1 MNIEHKKKFLCSF
14 KDFSSSL
21 KISIVF
27 LHLLRN
33 IPHGGIG
40 HVQHKSF
47 LRKKKKPYQK
57 MVLNKGYKIGV
68 MNKQHTIRNKMKELY
83 RRQYKL

>member
-27 LHLLRN
+27 LHLLSN

-40 HVQHKSF
+40 HVLHKSF
-47 LRKKKKPYQK
+47 LRKKKNLTKNGP
-57 MVLNKGYKIGV
+57 
-68 MNKQHTIRNKMKELY
+68 KQGLQNRGDEQATYN
-83 RRQYKL
+83 